1 MAIRLSELSK
11 IWLQAQSIRRN
22 SPEKFHG
29 MVSRITTIQQAVRG
43 FRYPTY
49 GVLIA
54 EQKAGKTA
62 SLLTLDE
69 MYADQGF
76 TTLFISNE
84 IGPYD
89 MGSRMLANVSMTDMD
104 KMEDHRTDVEEDL
117 RIDAAISRMEHQ
129 DSWFAYNKRTPVQI
143 MDEINAVRKK
153 SAENWA
159 KQAVGAEKCKL
170 VVFIDYFNLLRV
182 EGKYRSRVE
191 MEEALSHWLQSLTL
205 PPQNDT
211 LTAETM
217 LGLGESLITIWTASQ
232 VPKSEKRGRGKLTV
246 NSAKGST
253 ALEDDASYIGVI
265 NYVKGQDSADPIPNL
280 REITWV
286 TRFGPGGCSL
296 VHFNGAQAR
305 LEEPHD
311 NDKNLSLY

>member
-1 MAIRLSELSK
+1 VATRFADLSK
-11 IWLQAQSIRRN
+11 IWLQAQTIRRN

-29 MVSRITTIQQAVRG
+29 MISGITTIQQAVKR

-62 SLLTLDE
+62 SLLTLNE

-89 MGSRMLANVSMTDMD
+89 MGTRMMANISMTDMD
-104 KMEDHRTDVEEDL
+104 KMEDHQTDENEDI
-117 RIDAAISRMEHQ
+117 RIDAAISRLEHQ
-129 DSWFAYNKRTPVQI
+129 DSWFAYNKRTPLQI
-143 MDEINAVRKK
+143 MDEIKDVRKK

-159 KQAVGAEKCKL
+159 KQEVGSDKCKL
-170 VVFIDYFNLLRV
+170 VVFIDYFNLLRQ
-182 EGKYRSRVE
+182 EGNYRSKVE

-205 PPQNDT
+205 PPQNDS

-217 LGLGESLITIWTASQ
+217 LGLGDSLITIWTASQ
-232 VPKSEKRGRGKLTV
+232 VPKSEKRGRGKLTA

-265 NYVKGQDSADPIPNL
+265 NYVKGKDSNEPIPNM
-280 REITWV
+280 REITWI
-286 TRFGPGGCSL
+286 TRYGPGGSSL

-305 LEEPHD
+305 LEDPHD
-311 NDKNLSLY
+311 NDKPESLY

>member
-1 MAIRLSELSK
+1 MATRLSDISK
-11 IWLQAQSIRRN
+11 ICLEAQTIRRN
-22 SPEKFHG
+22 NPDKFHG
-29 MVSRITTIQQAVRG
+29 MISGILTIQQAVKM

-62 SLLTLDE
+62 TLLTLNE
-69 MYADQGF
+69 MYANQGY

-89 MGSRMLANVSMTDMD
+89 MGTRMMANISMTDMD
-104 KMEDHRTDVEEDL
+104 RMEDHETDDEDDL
-117 RIDAAISRMEHQ
+117 RIDAAIARLENQ
-129 DSWFAYNKRTPVQI
+129 DSWFAYNKRTPKQI
-143 MDEINAVRKK
+143 MEEITDVRNK
-153 SAENWA
+153 SAELGLRSDKN
-159 KQAVGAEKCKL
+159 KCRL

-182 EGKYRSRVE
+182 EGKFRSKVE
-191 MEEALSHWLQSLTL
+191 MEEALSHWLQGLTL
-205 PPQNDT
+205 PPQVDN
-211 LTAETM
+211 LTPEAM
-217 LGLGESLITIWTASQ
+217 LGLGEDLITIWTASQ
-232 VPKSEKRGRGKLTV
+232 VPKSEKRGKGKLTV

-265 NYVKGQDSADPIPNL
+265 NYVKTEDKDMLVNM

-286 TRFGPGGCSL
+286 TRYGPGGSSL

-305 LEEPHD
+305 LEDPTSNE
-311 NDKNLSLY
+311 KLASSLF